1 MELVANHDPI
11 IRRRLTDGPRNAI
24 YTSADIQNELLN
36 VMGSIVQN
44 QICADIKKAGLYS
57 ILADET
63 KDCSKRAQMAIVL
76 IFVDVETGTIFK
88 HFLM

>member
-11 IRRRLTDGPRNAI
+11 IRRRLTDGPRNAS

-36 VMGSIVQN
+36 VMGSIVRN
-44 QICADIKKAGLYS
+44 QICVDVKKAGLYS

-63 KDCSKRAQMAIVL
+63 KDCSKCEQMAIVL
-76 IFVDVETGTIFK
+76 RYVDVETGAIFE
-88 HFLM
+88 HFLT